1 MSLKIILMAMA
12 TSLAMSLGVKA
23 EESKANQPYSAN
35 VGNKK
40 VTSVKREVVPKFR
53 GVPQDYGLSREE
65 LLDAAREAVP
75 IVPTNP
81 NLRAEIDLNEAQSGQ
96 LRL

>member
-12 TSLAMSLGVKA
+12 TSLAMSPGAKA
-23 EESKANQPYSAN
+23 EESKASQPYSAN
-35 VGNKK
+35 VGDKK
-40 VTSVKREVVPKFR
+40 VTSVKREVPKLR
-53 GVPQDYGLSREE
+53 GGPQDHGLSPEE

-81 NLRAEIDLNEAQSGQ
+81 NLGD
-96 LRL
+96 